1 MTVDIEVVPLEK
13 PDDVNVIVGQSH
25 FIKTVEDLHE
35 ALAGVG
41 GTLRFGV
48 AFCEASGARLVRR
61 TGNDDDLVALAVDAA
76 LAIGAGHAF
85 VIMLQ
90 GGIRE
95 AMQAQGSV
103 WELKLVELLTTILG
117 GGLLG
122 GCIALILDRIKKS

>member
-1 MTVDIEVVPLEK
+1 MWPTVKVFLWW
-13 PDDVNVIVGQSH
+13 
-25 FIKTVEDLHE
+25 FIIGSTM
-35 ALAGVG
+35 ALA
-41 GTLRFGV
+41 
-48 AFCEASGARLVRR
+48 
-61 TGNDDDLVALAVDAA
+61 
-76 LAIGAGHAF
+76 

-122 GCIALILDRIKKS
+122 GCVALILNRIKKS